1 MAKFIRNVFK
11 NDTLHLYECNDGYV
25 LYDDIIGY
33 NIVIRAKTEQD
44 AFVEALLTHQK
55 YLKQLKLE
63 HKTLKDKVDDF
74 VCQFIV
80 EDDPGF
86 SFNS

>member
-1 MAKFIRNVFK
+1 MAKFIRTVFK
-11 NDTLHLYECNDGYV
+11 NDTTHLYECNDGYV

-44 AFVEALLTHQK
+44 ALIEALLKHQK
-55 YLKQLKLE
+55 DLKQLKLE
-63 HKTLKDKVDDF
+63 HKTLQDKVDNF
-74 VCQFIV
+74 LCQFIA
-80 EDDPGF
+80 EDEPGF